1 MRTETVVNIVVCGCS
16 CWVLKVIDD
25 VVIFQL
31 MMLVGDIVTF
41 AAVTKDVVLKTSC

>member
-25 VVIFQL
+25 VVV
-31 MMLVGDIVTF
+31 MLVGDIVTF
-41 AAVTKDVVLKTSC
+41 AAVTKDVVLKTCC